1 MAAILKQK
9 DLFVTLKKETILNIG
24 ILNKLQPM
32 TSEIHLLIFK
42 ENGLEKPTQTL
53 FNHLS
58 YYLVNIIDPQAC
70 ASLPW
75 PLYDTKNERAYR
87 NELSNFVSDYSSKGL
102 IAPVMSS
109 YFVNPGC
116 YKVTILIFQLSQL
129 AVQCVLIPKMSED
142 PKKKLYSEVTDKYKA
157 LKDEDFIEYI
167 ENETHVMLLKFSNYL
182 KKRQTLEKIAELFRN
197 RISEMEAKLGAT
209 NSQKYI
215 NGLVDAY
222 INKYNPNEI
231 VKMELLKI
239 KNVKES
245 CEIFDM
251 WLNETDRLMDTLES
265 NWDELHTPLLNAA
278 TAALENSKALIGR
291 HTGEIDR
298 SLFTI
303 EYSPQTDAICTKELQ
318 HLVNSEQK
326 YILKNIEKNGYLNF
340 PNLVRSFVIAVCFIL
355 RNNEIGDEI
364 YKFNQYLDR
373 GLQNYSELKSAM
385 KIVNERV
392 LNAESKLQVAQV
404 SGSHSPSQ
412 EIIEIP
418 PLPDLSNL
426 KAHRDGQFLF
436 DSFTPLSLTKH
447 QFNLRRKLNPNF
459 LKPQRRSLL
468 MNHFTAPRDD
478 FLKTLISCRVST
490 YDRSNNTQNI
500 HNMSVI
506 SQAQKANETIAE
518 CSSGFT
524 KQQILRLL
532 STKRSSSSKKFKY
545 KTERPE
551 IKVKK
556 GGLFNESITSN
567 ESSGLFRSYSSPNL
581 IENRE
586 TKPITTGRA
595 RKLSIMQEDSPNS
608 IFEVSG
614 IAALDKNSN
623 FSTPQ
628 GGGGVEN
635 TKFDSSSQPI
645 ISMVK
650 DSEKGVN
657 NILDNIQVDLNKEIG
672 DGSINS
678 EISSYNDEKCLEL
691 QIPEIKVETPQTNA
705 QLIRKTS
712 SLEKIINRFKKVR
725 ANVLQ
730 SVSFE
735 SPKNIK
741 TIVEEKENNFNTV
754 NVDVFSENRTLLP
767 DLISLSFNTLPKTTV
782 TFVDSICL
790 DIDDKQQPRR
800 PRESLGT
807 ALGVDH
813 TFLDQFDLID

>member
-1 MAAILKQK
+1 MAPILKQK
-9 DLFVTLKKETILNIG
+9 DLVVTLKKETILNIG

-32 TSEIHLLIFK
+32 PSEIHRLTFR
-42 ENGLEKPTQTL
+42 ENGLDKPTQNL
-53 FNHLS
+53 FNHLA

-87 NELSNFVSDYSSKGL
+87 NELSNFISDYSSKGL
-102 IAPVMSS
+102 LTPVMSS
-109 YFVNPGC
+109 YLVNPGC

-129 AVQCVLIPKMSED
+129 AVQRVLIPKMNKD
-142 PKKKLYSEVTDKYKA
+142 HQKKLYNEVTDKYKFH
-157 LKDEDFIEYI
+157 KDDSFLEDI
-167 ENETHVMLLKFSNYL
+167 ENETHVMLLKFSNYI
-182 KKRQTLEKIAELFRN
+182 KKRQTLEKIAELFRK
-197 RISEMEAKLGAT
+197 RISEMEAKLEAT

-215 NGLVDAY
+215 NNLVETY
-222 INKYNPNEI
+222 VNKYNPDEK

-251 WLNETDRLMDTLES
+251 WLNETDRLMDNLEF
-265 NWDELHTPLLNAA
+265 NWNELITPLLNSA
-278 TAALENSKALIGR
+278 TTALENSKALIGR

-303 EYSPQTDAICTKELQ
+303 EYNPQTDAICTKELQ

-326 YILKNIEKNGYLNF
+326 YILKNIEKDGHLNF
-340 PNLVRSFVIAVCFIL
+340 PNLVRSFVIAICFIL
-355 RNNEIGDEI
+355 RNNEIGGEI
-364 YKFNQYLDR
+364 YDFNKYLEG
-373 GLQNYSELKSAM
+373 GLETYSEITSAM

-404 SGSHSPSQ
+404 NMSHSPSQ
-412 EIIEIP
+412 DIIEIP

-426 KAHRDGQFLF
+426 KSHRDGQFLF
-436 DSFTPLSLTKH
+436 DSFTPFSLTKH
-447 QFNLRRKLNPNF
+447 QFNLRRKLNSNF
-459 LKPQRRSLL
+459 MKTQTRSLL
-468 MNHFTAPRDD
+468 INQFTAPRDD

-490 YDRSNNTQNI
+490 YDRSNTTQNI

-506 SQAQKANETIAE
+506 SQAHKANETIAE

-524 KQQILRLL
+524 KQQISRLL
-532 STKRSSSSKKFKY
+532 STKKSSSSKKFKY

-581 IENRE
+581 FENRDR
-586 TKPITTGRA
+586 KPITTGRA

-608 IFEVSG
+608 ILEVSG

-628 GGGGVEN
+628 GAGGLEN
-635 TKFDSSSQPI
+635 IKFDLSSQPI
-645 ISMVK
+645 ISVVK
-650 DSEKGVN
+650 DSENRVN
-657 NILDNIQVDLNKEIG
+657 NTLNNIQVDLNKGIG
-672 DGSINS
+672 NGCVHSESDG
-678 EISSYNDEKCLEL
+678 KCLEFQGPL
-691 QIPEIKVETPQTNA
+691 TKVVTPKTNA
-705 QLIRKTS
+705 QLINKTS

-730 SVSFE
+730 SESFE

-741 TIVEEKENNFNTV
+741 TIVEEKENNFNTM
-754 NVDVFSENRTLLP
+754 NVDVFAENRTLLP
-767 DLISLSFNTLPKTTV
+767 DLISRSFNTVPKV
-782 TFVDSICL
+782 TINCTDDIWL
-790 DIDDKQQPRR
+790 DNDDKEQPRR

-807 ALGVDH
+807 ALGVDQ
-813 TFLDQFDLID
+813 TFLDQFELID